1 MYRKLTIPD
10 FTAPK
15 TTPLNWDNWRG
26 GWNNLLRETELN
38 KNEMPQATNLMLK
51 GLGVPTKRW
60 GTEDYYLASPTGYGR
75 GLFAAKNRTGDIHLL
90 SITDWGL
97 LTKKSGTSYT
107 VITGASWASGY
118 NVNGVEFSNNVYF
131 VNGQREFVR
140 YNFTNLVGFSTL
152 ASPGGLFAT
161 NISGATGQKIV
172 SYTVTAV
179 SQVGETL
186 GSTAFS
192 LATLPQL
199 LAHTLVY
206 VQWSPVSAASG
217 VLVGYN
223 IYRGDPGDET
233 WLATTDNTVTNF
245 YDYGNDAAILQ
256 QTPDA
261 DTTGGPIAKYI
272 ARYQDRLILA
282 GVPNNPTQVLVS
294 GRYPQHERF
303 DFGGGGGNIL
313 ISPDDGEDITGL
325 AVINDKIIVTKEHSV
340 YELKL
345 NTTDIGNFTLLTPSF
360 QLLTASQGCSS
371 SRSIKAVDNDVFFA
385 NRDGVYILGYEPNI
399 LNVLR
404 TNELSAKIRTF
415 FDSLTYE
422 DIQNSSAE
430 YYDRKYILTFPVSK
444 KSIIFDRERSCF
456 MGPWNTPFGINQ
468 LVKYVDDTGTT
479 RLVGV
484 DSTDNYVSLFNPNAS
499 DDKGTAFS
507 TIFKSKREQ
516 FGEWQLFKTID
527 DMFLQLRNVT
537 GNVKVNILLEGRDGV
552 LATEKSLTITGSA
565 LLGTTGW
572 GTDLWG
578 NPKWGETK
586 NLPGNTTG
594 ELPKRTV
601 LSKDFRTFQVEVLT
615 TASVDNYE
623 LLGIKTTV
631 RPQGP
636 GSVPYIWNA

>member
-1 MYRKLTIPD
+1 
-10 FTAPK
+10 
-15 TTPLNWDNWRG
+15 
-26 GWNNLLRETELN
+26 
-38 KNEMPQATNLMLK
+38 MPQATNLMLK

-60 GTEDYYLASPTGYGR
+60 GTEDYFLASPTGYGR
-75 GLFAAKNRTGDIHLL
+75 GLFAAKSKAGEVQLL
-90 SITDWGL
+90 AITDWGV
-97 LTKKSGTSYT
+97 LTKKNGASYT
-107 VITGASWASGY
+107 VLTGASWASGY
-118 NVNGVEFSNNVYF
+118 DVNSVEFSNNVYF

-140 YNFTNLVGFSTL
+140 YNFTNVVGFATL
-152 ASPGGLFAT
+152 SSPGGLYAT

-172 SYTVTAV
+172 SYVVTAV

-192 LATLPQL
+192 LATLPQQL
-199 LAHTLVY
+199 KNTLVY
-206 VQWSPVSAASG
+206 VQWSPVSASSG
-217 VLVGYN
+217 VLTGYN

-245 YDYGNDAAILQ
+245 YDYGNDSAILQ
-256 QTPDA
+256 IPPDA
-261 DTTGGPIAKYI
+261 DTTGGPIAKYVS
-272 ARYQDRLILA
+272 RYQDRLILA
-282 GVPNNPTQVLVS
+282 GIPGNPTQILIS

-345 NTTDIGNFTLLTPSF
+345 VTSDIGNFTLMTPTF

-415 FDSLTYE
+415 FDSLTYD
-422 DIQNSSAE
+422 DIQKCSAE

-444 KSIIFDRERSCF
+444 KTIIFDRERSCF

-468 LVKYVDDTGTT
+468 LVKYVDETGTT

-484 DSTDNYVSLFNPNAS
+484 DSTDNSVSLFNPNAS

-507 TIFKSKREQ
+507 TVFKSKREQ

-527 DMFLQLRNVT
+527 DMFLQFRNVT
-537 GNVKVNILLEGRDGV
+537 GNVNVNILLEGRDGI
-552 LATEKSLTITGSA
+552 LATEKSLTITGSS

-615 TASVDNYE
+615 SAGVDNYE
-623 LLGIKTTV
+623 LLGIKTNV
-631 RPQGP
+631 RPQGS
-636 GSVPYIWNA
+636 GSVPYIWNT